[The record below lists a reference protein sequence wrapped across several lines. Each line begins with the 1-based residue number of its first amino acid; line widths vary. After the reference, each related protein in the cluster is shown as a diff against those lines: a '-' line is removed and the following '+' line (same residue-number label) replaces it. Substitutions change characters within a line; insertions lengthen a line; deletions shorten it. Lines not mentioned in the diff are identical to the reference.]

1 MMRSLH
7 ELSRRE
13 FLAVAGAAAA
23 LPLIDRVAP
32 SARAPKLLLQRGQTP
47 AVSDPAKQIR
57 IRSVGLDFEREP
69 LIRPTGFKGGYLT
82 ELWQPVARLD
92 SDAGRSHIGIGTQS
106 VLWCDPAVLAKHSE
120 SAGNALMLSVTDRA
134 LQMVNGETFTTPV
147 ELIDRILPELHQY
160 ACKVTGLPNLRRT
173 FALNALVPV

>member
-1 MMRSLH
+1 MMPRQPR

-23 LPLIDRVAP
+23 LPLVDRLGTPVP
-32 SARAPKLLLQRGQTP
+32 EPK
-47 AVSDPAKQIR
+47 KIR

-92 SDAGRSHIGIGTQS
+92 SDSGQSHIGIGTQS
-106 VLWCDPAVLAKHSE
+106 VLWCDPRVLEKHSE
-120 SAGNALMLSVTDRA
+120 SA
-134 LQMVNGETFTTPV
+134 
-147 ELIDRILPELHQY
+147 
-160 ACKVTGLPNLRRT
+160 
-173 FALNALVPV
+173 